1 MAAYLFSWDPTK
13 WDWRNIREQ
22 SDQVARGASVVRQW
36 NCGTNRRIFNGDT
49 IYFIRQGR
57 EPRGLFAR
65 AEVVRGSYEAANADV
80 QDASRGRNTLV
91 VDVRFIDLEDAV
103 NKVVV
108 PRQALSTGPFGKV
121 VWDIKESG
129 AKLPEP
135 VAEALDKVWQK
146 LRGTT
151 PEPAAKQAG
160 TKAKQVAEPAE
171 MPAPDVAESAA
182 PVEEA
187 VLGGEASDALLEQER
202 LRLEREARLQKIK
215 QRELE
220 ERKKRA
226 GGRAAAPVAPL
237 SPERRNEVLV
247 QNYFIMLDA
256 ELQGELYSK
265 ADHRNRILKEL
276 GEKDTARI
284 DQEHCWISAILAETG
299 LPFPDQFPPQPGFD
313 DALEKAVHVFIE
325 ANPELVEALWIDALP
340 PPASI
345 PVELDDSRAHWVAAP
360 ESSGFRP
367 SGRPAWHPATVNE
380 IDYRVRE
387 AHNRNLAMAGERF
400 VLAFERARLR
410 EAGKKDLLDRVA
422 WQSQTFGD
430 SFGYDILSLEDD
442 GGERKICVKTTNYG
456 ARFPFQLTDRELE
469 RARANPEHFYL
480 YRVFNFS
487 RGARLFILPGRQ
499 LLSAELETVSFRAW
513 I

>member
-1 MAAYLFSWDPTK
+1 MAAYLFTWDPTK
-13 WDWRNIREQ
+13 WDWRNLREQ
-22 SDQVARGASVVRQW
+22 SDQVGRGASVVRQW
-36 NCGTNRRIFNGDT
+36 SCGTNRRISNGDT
-49 IYFIRQGR
+49 VYFIRQGR

-91 VDVRFIDLEDAV
+91 VDVRFTDLADAV

-108 PRQALSTGPFGKV
+108 PRHALSAKFGKV
-121 VWDIKESG
+121 LWDIKESG
-129 AKLPEP
+129 VKLPEP
-135 VAEALDKVWQK
+135 VAEALDQVWQS
-146 LRGTT
+146 LRGTAADSSTRT
-151 PEPAAKQAG
+151 PAAKVEPAAAPS
-160 TKAKQVAEPAE
+160 KAPEAAAE
-171 MPAPDVAESAA
+171 ESLEA
-182 PVEEA
+182 VEEVSGSA
-187 VLGGEASDALLEQER
+187 GVPDAALEQER

-220 ERKKRA
+220 ERKRQT
-226 GGRAAAPVAPL
+226 AARTDTPPAL
-237 SPERRNEVLV
+237 SQERRNDVLV

-276 GEKDTARI
+276 GETDAARI
-284 DQEHCWISAILAETG
+284 NQEHCWISAILAETG
-299 LPFPDQFPPQPGFD
+299 LPFPDQFPPRAGFD
-313 DALEKAVHVFIE
+313 DVLEKAVQVFIE
-325 ANPELVEALWIDALP
+325 GNPELIEALWIDELP

-360 ESSGFRP
+360 NPTGFRP
-367 SGRPAWHPATVNE
+367 SGRPAWHPASVNE

-387 AHNRNLAMAGERF
+387 AQNRNLAMAGERF

-410 EAGKKDLLDRVA
+410 EAGKKELLDRVA

-430 SFGYDILSLEDD
+430 SFGYDIRSLEDD

-456 ARFPFQLTDRELE
+456 ARFPFQLTNRELE
-469 RARANPEHFYL
+469 RAQKNPDHFYL

-487 RGARLFILPGRQ
+487 RRPQLFILPGRQ
-499 LLSAELETVSFRAW
+499 LLNAELETVSVRAW
-513 I
+513 F